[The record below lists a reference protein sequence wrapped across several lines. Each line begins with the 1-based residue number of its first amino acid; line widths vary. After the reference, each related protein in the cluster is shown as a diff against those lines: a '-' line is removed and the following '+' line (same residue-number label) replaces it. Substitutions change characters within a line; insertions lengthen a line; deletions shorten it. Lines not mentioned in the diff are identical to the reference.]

1 MVRKKHKRILYIV
14 AIFLAMASIAM
25 VIIMPSK
32 LSSFIT
38 ETEEERIFNDAENLS
53 VSNEMAIESY
63 FDQLISDVESLANMI
78 YDVSGGN
85 LFESGSVYEKVGISD
100 EYKTATNVKTTAEVK
115 KVVESYKRGNEL
127 KYLEI
132 ANLNGECFIENYTRD
147 GQSYGNRILDLSGL
161 SEFEK
166 ASLGE
171 TCIFSTQ
178 QSAITGKESF
188 VIIAP
193 IKSATLV
200 VGIVFIGYVTAK
212 INELLIKLMSDN
224 YANYALINKRGDEFN
239 VVTTDSGINDNEIIP
254 LIDSVDDVNKV
265 KIGLNYYYAAK
276 RSISDEYETINGNW
290 VLITLVEDSKIES
303 YSTQYIQFSRKVT
316 ISVSVFLV
324 LIVVI
329 ITVIIT
335 YLRHEK
341 HKEIQKSK
349 VVFELLKR
357 YTFEYDLKADL
368 IYLSDVT
375 KNLLGL
381 DAVEYSLEK
390 LEELKYLSSDDI
402 ENMKEIY
409 DALGDNSVFEYEFY
423 CERLKKYF
431 KITANFLYE
440 SAKATDCFIGIVED
454 VTAGHLERE
463 VLKDKA
469 QTDGMT
475 KLYNRETFSYKV
487 SELKVEDDTID
498 ALMLIDVDNF
508 KAINDN
514 YGHMTGDRVLTAV
527 ADALKSLKSVCPFV
541 KVVSRFGGDEFGV
554 YLAGLKMDNEVSV
567 LAKRIIKTIT
577 LATVEKGIEISISI
591 GIALRPKD
599 GNTFDELYQCA
610 DNALYESK
618 KTKGAAF
625 TVYDSIDNRTLILED
640 EPDIVNGKHCMPS
653 NMKDI
658 LIAAIVNDE
667 FELYVQPYKY
677 CRKHMLGGEVLTRWN
692 SPTFGMVMPNVFI
705 PLLETNSL
713 MREFDIYVLKK
724 VFKMTDELTDYGKV
738 NLSINQAVST
748 FVSHDYVETVL
759 NLKKEANSNITFTIE
774 ITERGECKSFR
785 TLSKTIKT
793 LEDNGIRVAL
803 DDFGTANSSLAV
815 LNELNVSELKIA
827 RRFISFSTSGGETSK
842 TIISSI
848 AMLAQKLGIS
858 VVAEGVETKQQVEFL
873 ESIGCDVLQ
882 GFYIAVPIT
891 FDSFKEYLR
900 LNKSDI

>member
-1 MVRKKHKRILYIV
+1 M
-14 AIFLAMASIAM
+14 
-25 VIIMPSK
+25 
-32 LSSFIT
+32 
-38 ETEEERIFNDAENLS
+38 
-53 VSNEMAIESY
+53 
-63 FDQLISDVESLANMI
+63 
-78 YDVSGGN
+78 
-85 LFESGSVYEKVGISD
+85 
-100 EYKTATNVKTTAEVK
+100 
-115 KVVESYKRGNEL
+115 
-127 KYLEI
+127 
-132 ANLNGECFIENYTRD
+132 
-147 GQSYGNRILDLSGL
+147 
-161 SEFEK
+161 
-166 ASLGE
+166 
-171 TCIFSTQ
+171 
-178 QSAITGKESF
+178 
-188 VIIAP
+188 
-193 IKSATLV
+193 
-200 VGIVFIGYVTAK
+200 
-212 INELLIKLMSDN
+212 
-224 YANYALINKRGDEFN
+224 
-239 VVTTDSGINDNEIIP
+239 
-254 LIDSVDDVNKV
+254 
-265 KIGLNYYYAAK
+265 
-276 RSISDEYETINGNW
+276 
-290 VLITLVEDSKIES
+290 
-303 YSTQYIQFSRKVT
+303 
-316 ISVSVFLV
+316 
-324 LIVVI
+324 
-329 ITVIIT
+329 
-335 YLRHEK
+335 
-341 HKEIQKSK
+341 
-349 VVFELLKR
+349 
-357 YTFEYDLKADL
+357 
-368 IYLSDVT
+368 
-375 KNLLGL
+375 
-381 DAVEYSLEK
+381 
-390 LEELKYLSSDDI
+390 
-402 ENMKEIY
+402 
-409 DALGDNSVFEYEFY
+409 
-423 CERLKKYF
+423 
-431 KITANFLYE
+431 
-440 SAKATDCFIGIVED
+440 
-454 VTAGHLERE
+454 
-463 VLKDKA
+463 
-469 QTDGMT
+469 
-475 KLYNRETFSYKV
+475 
-487 SELKVEDDTID
+487 
-498 ALMLIDVDNF
+498 
-508 KAINDN
+508 
-514 YGHMTGDRVLTAV
+514 
-527 ADALKSLKSVCPFV
+527 
-541 KVVSRFGGDEFGV
+541 
-554 YLAGLKMDNEVSV
+554 SV

-900 LNKSDI
+900 LNKSNT